1 MKSFVFAAAAV
12 LVCSVAVAGEE
23 RSVLVGTPTPVAA
36 PAVVAV
42 PVETVVVAS
51 DCKNGRCCVG
61 GRCWL
66 APRYERTVSVER
78 TCTNCEESV
87 KRTVT
92 RTRRR

>member
-1 MKSFVFAAAAV
+1 MKSFIFAAAAV

-23 RSVLVGTPTPVAA
+23 QSVLVSTPAPVAA

-42 PVETVVVAS
+42 PVETVVVVA
-51 DCKNGRCCVG
+51 DCKNGRCCTN